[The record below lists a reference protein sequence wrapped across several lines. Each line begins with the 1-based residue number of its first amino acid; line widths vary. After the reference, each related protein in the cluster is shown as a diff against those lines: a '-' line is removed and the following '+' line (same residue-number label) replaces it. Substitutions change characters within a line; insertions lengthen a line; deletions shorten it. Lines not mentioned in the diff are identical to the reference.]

1 MQVKVAIMTHYD
13 DRVVANIEKHDFA
26 IRSEILDVRRTVD
39 EAKLSE
45 DSFRKELAEKLK
57 MAINSVLEKYEDFGG
72 VEEVLFTE
80 FVVQ

>member
-1 MQVKVAIMTHYD
+1 M
-13 DRVVANIEKHDFA
+13 
-26 IRSEILDVRRTVD
+26 RTVD

-45 DSFRKELAEKLK
+45 DTFRTELAEKLK